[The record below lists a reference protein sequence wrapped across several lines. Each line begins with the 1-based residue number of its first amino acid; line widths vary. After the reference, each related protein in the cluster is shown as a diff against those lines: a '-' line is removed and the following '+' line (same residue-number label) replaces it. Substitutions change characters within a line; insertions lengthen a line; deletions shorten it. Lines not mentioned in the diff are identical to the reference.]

1 MHARGHTLQ
10 QVLPTQL
17 VPGDKEGKILRTRLI
32 QKEGVSNFDTAY
44 LFDEGSSITWV
55 PCGRKLTCSYPG
67 IKFAYGPDTYFDN
80 EVSVLEMDGQF
91 DNLQE
96 LIYVESHLS
105 NIGTKFYGELTQ
117 NILKLSDSPGSNNGT
132 GFLQSVI
139 ALKLREIYE
148 RITSKTG
155 AAAAK

>member
-1 MHARGHTLQ
+1 MHILNLRLILWLICFQ
-10 QVLPTQL
+10 QV
-17 VPGDKEGKILRTRLI
+17 
-32 QKEGVSNFDTAY
+32 
-44 LFDEGSSITWV
+44 
-55 PCGRKLTCSYPG
+55 
-67 IKFAYGPDTYFDN
+67 
-80 EVSVLEMDGQF
+80 SVVEMDGQF

-132 GFLQSVI
+132 GFLQTLI

-148 RITSKTG
+148 KITNKKVEPAQVG
-155 AAAAK
+155 ASAAQPAQ